1 MLDRDQV
8 CMITANSLEFV
19 FQEKLLDGEHHV
31 REYIVMVKK
40 LAVLPQKLR
49 PFLSQRFSQMP

>member
-1 MLDRDQV
+1 
-8 CMITANSLEFV
+8 MITANSLEFV